1 MKFIAYLCNVIELSR
16 HIEILLL
23 RNDCVIVPDFGGFM
37 AHHIDARRDED
48 GLFVPPMR
56 TIGFN
61 PQLRLN
67 DSLLAQSYA
76 EAYDSSYPEAVRRI
90 ESEVNE
96 LRQHLENEG
105 SFELSNIGTLKLNED
120 HHYVFEPCE
129 AGILTPELY
138 GLTTF
143 EMKPLSEQKKEPEK
157 QETIATE
164 APKEKPKA
172 IEKALYTDDDSDE
185 YIRIPRRWV
194 RNAATAAVALIA
206 VLVLSMPL
214 ANSGLMQMATTR
226 ISGDDT
232 FKPMASEQKVPAK
245 VETQKAAEK
254 PAEQP
259 KAEPQPAPA
268 ETTEAEPEATKT
280 VAEEKPIEKKEE
292 KQLAQPTG
300 YCIVL
305 ASQVTRKNAQAFVQQ
320 LHREGLLEATVY
332 VKNGVVRVIYKNFE
346 TEAEA
351 YNDLNMMRGDVY
363 FDDAWVMKM

>member
-1 MKFIAYLCNVIELSR
+1 MIELSR

-37 AHHIDARRDED
+37 AHHIDARRDEY
-48 GLFVPPMR
+48 GLFVPPTR

-105 SFELSNIGTLKLNED
+105 SYELGNIGTLTLNED
-120 HHYVFEPCE
+120 HHYLFEPCE
-129 AGILTPELY
+129 AGILTPDLY

-143 EMKPLSEQKKEPEK
+143 EMKPLGEQQEQRTEK
-157 QETIATE
+157 MVKGEKTAENEVEEQS
-164 APKEKPKA
+164 APHSPLHA
-172 IEKALYTDDDSDE
+172 ALPQPDDDDD

-194 RNAATAAVALIA
+194 RNAAAAAVAVIA

-214 ANSGLMQMATTR
+214 ANSGLRELATTR
-226 ISGDDT
+226 FHGNET
-232 FKPMASEQKVPAK
+232 FKPMAQEQKMPAK
-245 VETQKAAEK
+245 VEAKKAEAK
-254 PAEQP
+254 PATEPQ
-259 KAEPQPAPA
+259 AEPQPLPVEASS
-268 ETTEAEPEATKT
+268 AEPVESI
-280 VAEEKPIEKKEE
+280 AEEKEE
-292 KQLAQPTG
+292 QQASPAKG

-305 ASQVTRKNAQAFVQQ
+305 ASHVTRKNAQSFVQQ
-320 LHREGLLEATVY
+320 LHRDGLLEATVY
-332 VKNGVVRVIYKNFE
+332 VKNNIVRVVYKNFE
-346 TEAEA
+346 TEADA
-351 YNDLNMMRGDVY
+351 QNDLNMLRGEVY